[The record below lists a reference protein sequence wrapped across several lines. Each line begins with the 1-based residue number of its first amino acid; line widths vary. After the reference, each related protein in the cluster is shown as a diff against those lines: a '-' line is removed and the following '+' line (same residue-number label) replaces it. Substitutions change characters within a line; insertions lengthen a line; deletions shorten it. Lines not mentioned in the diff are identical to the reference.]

1 MLTDIY
7 VREKLNEM
15 SREASRTQRVSAGGL
30 GVPFAVPA
38 ARLLGRAL
46 CRVGE
51 RLQWA
56 GTFSERDIPRG
67 CPKERSLRL
76 RRTD

>member
-38 ARLLGRAL
+38 ARLLGRVL

-56 GTFSERDIPRG
+56 GTFSERDVQAG
-67 CPKERSLRL
+67 CPREPNLHL

>member
-1 MLTDIY
+1 MLADIY
-7 VREKLNEM
+7 VREKLREM
-15 SREASRTQRVSAGGL
+15 GQGFAGSRRLPARAL
-30 GVPFAVPA
+30 DVPFMIPVTRSIG
-38 ARLLGRAL
+38 RLL

-56 GTFSERDIPRG
+56 GTFSERDVQAG
-67 CPKERSLRL
+67 CPREPNLHL

>member
-15 SREASRTQRVSAGGL
+15 SRDASRTPRVPGG
-30 GVPFAVPA
+30 GSSVPFMIPVTRSIG
-38 ARLLGRAL
+38 RLL

-56 GTFSERDIPRG
+56 GTFSERDVQAG
-67 CPKERSLRL
+67 CPREPNLHL